1 MPAFNFERR
10 FAALVSSGEKRQT
23 IRITRKKG
31 NAKVGD
37 VAHCY
42 TGMRTRKCVR
52 LGSWTV
58 TAVRYITIELRDR
71 GDLVVIDAY
80 GLDAADREDLARADG
95 FKDWA
100 DMRAWL
106 LSKDCTLF
114 NGRLIQWE
122 YA

>member
-1 MPAFNFERR
+1 MPAFNFEKR
-10 FAALVSSGEKRQT
+10 FAAKVSSGEKRQT
-23 IRITRKKG
+23 IRVTRKKG

-37 VAHCY
+37 MAHCY

-58 TAVRYITIELRDR
+58 TAVRYITIELRAE
-71 GDLVVIDAY
+71 GDLCVIDACPI
-80 GLDAADREDLARADG
+80 DALDREELAKADG

-106 LSKDCTLF
+106 VTKHCTLF
-114 NGRLIQWE
+114 NGRLVMWE
-122 YA
+122 YT